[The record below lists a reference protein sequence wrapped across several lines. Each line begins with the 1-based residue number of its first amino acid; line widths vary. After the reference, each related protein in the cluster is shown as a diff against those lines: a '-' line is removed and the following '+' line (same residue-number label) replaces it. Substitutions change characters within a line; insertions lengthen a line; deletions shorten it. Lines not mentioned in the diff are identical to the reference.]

1 MPAPSSPGPEHPRTH
16 GSEPPSNG
24 GAGAVFDA
32 EVRPVAEGGAAPDAD
47 VDAEADAEE
56 ATRANDVRAVVQ
68 AALDAASRAGTLS
81 AAGVADAVEG
91 AGRALTRR
99 VVAAAVNDPSDVGDP
114 DRLARALAEGPS
126 APVLGNATVAAVA
139 ARAAARFRPFAFLS
153 RRTPLWIMA
162 AGVPALVTSV
172 SRGAHELEL
181 VASHL
186 AYRARAAGVT
196 PDVERVRRAAIQVVA
211 NRTVDPDSEPGHG
224 RLVVG
229 WLRRGA
235 RVVLPFGD
243 GISTKDPE
251 GMAARAAEV
260 DPASL
265 GSG

>member
-1 MPAPSSPGPEHPRTH
+1 MPTPPGPEDAVA
-16 GSEPPSNG
+16 G
-24 GAGAVFDA
+24 GNDGGDA
-32 EVRPVAEGGAAPDAD
+32 SDSM
-47 VDAEADAEE
+47 
-56 ATRANDVRAVVQ
+56 RAQDVRAVVQ
-68 AALDAASRAGTLS
+68 TALDAAGRAGTLS

-99 VVAAAVNDPSDVGDP
+99 VVAGAVADPSDVADP
-114 DRLARALAEGPS
+114 DDLARALAEGPS
-126 APVLGNATVAAVA
+126 MPMLGNATVAALA

-172 SRGAHELEL
+172 SRGAQELEL

-186 AYRARAAGVT
+186 ALRARAAGVA
-196 PDVERVRRAAIQVVA
+196 PDVERVRRAAAQIVA
-211 NRTVDPDSEPGHG
+211 QRTVDPESEPGHG
-224 RLVVG
+224 RLIVG

-235 RVVLPFGD
+235 RVVLPFAN
-243 GISTKDPE
+243 GITTPDPA

-265 GSG
+265 GPG